1 LVATQTPL
9 SRQLETWAAAL
20 SSGRFLFQER
30 GMQLN
35 SFYDS
40 DFTESKPRPRTG
52 PSLKRIDLFSP
63 LTHWRNKEGTTSQSL
78 HTTVSVNG
86 AARNRGRL

>member
-1 LVATQTPL
+1 MVATQTPF

-20 SSGRFLFQER
+20 SSGRFLLQER

-40 DFTESKPRPRTG
+40 DFT
-52 PSLKRIDLFSP
+52 
-63 LTHWRNKEGTTSQSL
+63 
-78 HTTVSVNG
+78 
-86 AARNRGRL
+86 

>member
-1 LVATQTPL
+1 MRQSRRNKGPVVVSETTEEGEAGGEVVANVLAGSYSFRLKPKYEKDSLVATQTPL

-35 SFYDS
+35 SFYDI
-40 DFTESKPRPRTG
+40 DFT
-52 PSLKRIDLFSP
+52 
-63 LTHWRNKEGTTSQSL
+63 
-78 HTTVSVNG
+78 
-86 AARNRGRL
+86 

>member
-1 LVATQTPL
+1 MNEKFAMFSTPPPFALSLARGKRGVFQHPVRLKPKNIRKVSLVATQTPF

-40 DFTESKPRPRTG
+40 DFT
-52 PSLKRIDLFSP
+52 
-63 LTHWRNKEGTTSQSL
+63 
-78 HTTVSVNG
+78 
-86 AARNRGRL
+86 

>member
-1 LVATQTPL
+1 VVVSETTEEGEAGGEAVAVANVLAGSYSFRLKPKYEKDSLVATQTPL

-35 SFYDS
+35 SFYDI
-40 DFTESKPRPRTG
+40 DFT
-52 PSLKRIDLFSP
+52 
-63 LTHWRNKEGTTSQSL
+63 
-78 HTTVSVNG
+78 
-86 AARNRGRL
+86 

>member
-1 LVATQTPL
+1 MRQGHRNKGPVVVSETTEEEAGGEVVANVPAGSCSFKLKPKNIRRVSVVATQTPL

-40 DFTESKPRPRTG
+40 DFT
-52 PSLKRIDLFSP
+52 
-63 LTHWRNKEGTTSQSL
+63 
-78 HTTVSVNG
+78 
-86 AARNRGRL
+86 

>member
-1 LVATQTPL
+1 MVSETTEEEAGGEVVANVPAGSFSFRLKPKNIRGTVWSQPRPPL

-40 DFTESKPRPRTG
+40 DFT
-52 PSLKRIDLFSP
+52 
-63 LTHWRNKEGTTSQSL
+63 
-78 HTTVSVNG
+78 
-86 AARNRGRL
+86 

>member
-1 LVATQTPL
+1 MVVSETTEEEEEEAGGEAVAVANVPAGSFSFRLKPKNIRRVSLVATQTPL

-40 DFTESKPRPRTG
+40 DFT
-52 PSLKRIDLFSP
+52 
-63 LTHWRNKEGTTSQSL
+63 
-78 HTTVSVNG
+78 
-86 AARNRGRL
+86 